1 MNTKTIL
8 NSRTST
14 EIVLLLSKILPPS
27 IGYRL
32 ARYIAKRFL
41 VHTNTES
48 YLALKANQWVVSG
61 GKLSQQELD
70 QLTTQTV
77 QNTANC
83 LYDYYHNIRKPKST
97 MNMVDFSPNFQEYLS
112 RIETGKEG
120 ILFVAPHLSNFDLSM
135 RAAAMS
141 GLNIQALSYPEPP
154 SGYRIQNKIRREVGI
169 DATPISASSTHQAF
183 ERLRNGG
190 AVMTGVDRP
199 YEYAKHKPLF
209 FGRPALLSDFHV
221 RIALRVNIPVIV
233 IAAKNLPGHRYII
246 QASEPIPMKKFNDR
260 EKEHIYNL
268 EAVLE
273 VVADYVKQA
282 PSEWSMF
289 YPVWPEA
296 LTEIPM

>member
-48 YLALKANQWVVSG
+48 YLALKANQWVISG
-61 GKLSQQELD
+61 GKLSIKELD

-83 LYDYYHNIRKPKST
+83 IYDYYHNIRKPKST

-135 RAAAMS
+135 RAAALS

-169 DATPISASSTHQAF
+169 DATPISASSTHQAI

-199 YEYAKHKPLF
+199 YEKAKHKPLF

-233 IAAKNLPGHRYII
+233 IAAKNLPEHKYII

-273 VVADYVKQA
+273 VVADYIKQA